1 MVIPKLA
8 YPGTTDGIVNISLL
22 HPRFIGSCNYQPKQM
37 ERKGMLPS
45 FVLFRSICPNMV
57 DLWTWLLMLWMILIS
72 DRRITHGRNNRDH
85 NQSIKSQNNVCVH
98 ALISWWSLR
107 WIKLVHTFIFSVP
120 VPIFPL
126 FCSKRKELGLYK
138 TLQEIRL
145 VQYIFA
151 SYSNIKKVLCIFHEQ
166 QASLPPETS
175 TL

>member
-1 MVIPKLA
+1 
-8 YPGTTDGIVNISLL
+8 
-22 HPRFIGSCNYQPKQM
+22 M

-45 FVLFRSICPNMV
+45 FVLVCSICPNMV

-107 WIKLVHTFIFSVP
+107 WIRLVHTFIFSVH

-126 FCSKRKELGLYK
+126 FCSKRKGLGLYK

-151 SYSNIKKVLCIFHEQ
+151 SYSNIKK
-166 QASLPPETS
+166 S
-175 TL
+175 TLHFSWTTGFTSSRDKYSVEHLNCPMHLEY